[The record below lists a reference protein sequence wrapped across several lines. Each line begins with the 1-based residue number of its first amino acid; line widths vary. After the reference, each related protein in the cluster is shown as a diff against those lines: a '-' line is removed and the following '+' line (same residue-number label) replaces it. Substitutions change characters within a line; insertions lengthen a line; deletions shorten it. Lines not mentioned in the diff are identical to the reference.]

1 MTPLSAILAPTL
13 LMSLQVGM
21 NQATIPLTD
30 GHEELRDRAPRED
43 VIEAQDSEISKWSS
57 ECLDLLVQDASRAHT
72 MAQIKRNESTGAARV
87 VANHCLG
94 LAATELELW
103 EDAAQAFREARD
115 EVPDGEPNARARFG
129 IMVGNA
135 VMASGDA
142 ERAVLLLQLAKVDA
156 QRAASAS
163 LEAIAATDL
172 ARAMVAANLP
182 EEALKELNRSISLE
196 PENPE
201 NWLLSAT
208 LLRRLDRLDEAQT
221 AIERASELAPQEAYI
236 GLEAGV
242 IAVLSGRDEAARASW
257 QSVIDIAPGSAE
269 ARTAA
274 DYIAQLGPP
283 AEPVTQA
290 EPS

>member
-115 EVPDGEPNARARFG
+115 EVPDAEPNARARFG

-142 ERAVLLLQLAKVDA
+142 ERAVLLLQLAKEDA

-257 QSVIDIAPGSAE
+257 QSVIAVAPGSAE

-274 DYIAQLGPP
+274 DYLAQLGPP